1 MKLRRNSN
9 SINSSKANILKNM
22 FNLRDTY
29 KLTMRGKDTSE
40 LMRKY
45 RVIGNDFNIG
55 KKNYL

>member
-1 MKLRRNSN
+1 
-9 SINSSKANILKNM
+9 M